1 MGSLPFNET
10 IKDLFSPSI
19 DFSLSFSDKFEL
31 IIQCQPPG
39 DVYFQHEG
47 QIIHSA
53 IRPTRSHSPLLHR
66 LTLHMLHSFF
76 PQPSR
81 SWQVE
86 RRHQRAARRTSLHGA
101 ICLCSPRDFCPHV
114 TSRVVL
120 SAKRALIN
128 SKLSDG
134 GGLSLLALRANVT

>member
-53 IRPTRSHSPLLHR
+53 IRPHSLALSSPARLALHALRSSFPL
-66 LTLHMLHSFF
+66 
-76 PQPSR
+76 PSR
-81 SWQVE
+81 SRQVA
-86 RRHQRAARRTSLHGA
+86 RRHERAAGRTSLHGGVPFV
-101 ICLCSPRDFCPHV
+101 LCVIS
-114 TSRVVL
+114 VL
-120 SAKRALIN
+120 
-128 SKLSDG
+128 
-134 GGLSLLALRANVT
+134 V